1 MDAEDEPLRPE
12 VKITEVKISELGGS
26 IVNSITLHRP
36 QGSRTDDD
44 VLAILT

>member
-1 MDAEDEPLRPE
+1 MEMDAEEEPTFRP
-12 VKITEVKISELGGS
+12 EVKISELGGS

-36 QGSRTDDD
+36 PGSKNNDD